1 MSTDDGAPFA
11 TRAETIEGIASRLES
26 CRDDA
31 AAKKAD
37 IIEDEDATPSE
48 QWYEAGREDAFGTAA
63 ELVRAWDSGS
73 PVAPAARDRTDD
85 QHPPG
90 AIEVLGMDWTDDTLA
105 IEYECLACE
114 TALVARVG
122 LGGRTLAVSE
132 PDTEYWWRRD
142 RGERPVP
149 STAAVE
155 GSGTDAE
162 TIEENVR
169 ATVTWGTSG
178 PTDRDT
184 VVETVAEDLGE
195 SDRAVDQCVRAM
207 VRRGELVARDG
218 TLRRVETDGG
228 TEVEAESEEHRE
240 PATIAAALGQSRTDI
255 ACHEEAGDVYLKASR
270 GQLGLGK
277 VIRTDRQAALLLADE
292 IEDTLRDDDEPRVGV
307 RRRDDHWYAA
317 YVFDDGD
324 HRIQFDDVAET
335 IPEALRGLADRIE
348 HGERAEP

>member
-11 TRAETIEGIASRLES
+11 TRAETIEGIASALES
-26 CRDDA
+26 RRDDA
-31 AAKKAD
+31 AATKAD
-37 IIEDEDATPSE
+37 TIEDEDATPSE

-63 ELVRAWDSGS
+63 ELVRAWDNGS
-73 PVAPAARDRTDD
+73 PVAPAARDCTDD

-178 PTDRDT
+178 PPDRDT

-218 TLRRVETDGG
+218 ELRRVETDGG
-228 TEVEAESEEHRE
+228 TEVEAE
-240 PATIAAALGQSRTDI
+240 AF
-255 ACHEEAGDVYLKASR
+255 
-270 GQLGLGK
+270 
-277 VIRTDRQAALLLADE
+277 
-292 IEDTLRDDDEPRVGV
+292 TLRDAVEAIPDGDPESITLL
-307 RRRDDHWYAA
+307 
-317 YVFDDGD
+317 DDG
-324 HRIQFDDVAET
+324 HGHFVINSEPDDQDV
-335 IPEALRGLADRIE
+335 DRIDE
-348 HGERAEP
+348 LLGRAGYERDGHLPVPEMTQQNVAPTESDR